1 MLAPCESGTVA
12 DGVTWAGA
20 VQSFMPALIG
30 GVIGSGSTILAGYL
44 GWKRERADR
53 DELAK
58 REAEVK
64 AEEARET
71 HRRERATALTD
82 GLAEAAIGLFL
93 ATTAS
98 EGVSSSNSPA
108 TRKSLRDAVA
118 NANIAIYRLLSLTRS
133 EAVRVAIDGARLEL
147 ELAADSP
154 MHMHAVKTQSI
165 VQRLTVE
172 VLAEHDALQPITSE
186 PAG

>member
-1 MLAPCESGTVA
+1 MVKSSRTPFIRVA

-44 GWKRERADR
+44 GWNRERRDR
-53 DELAK
+53 NEAAQ
-58 REAEVK
+58 REAKVK
-64 AEEARET
+64 AEEAREA

-82 GLAEAAIGLFL
+82 GLAEATTGLFL

-98 EGVSSSNSPA
+98 EGVQSSDSPA
-108 TRKSLRDAVA
+108 TRESLREAVA

-133 EAVRVAIDGARLEL
+133 EAVRVA
-147 ELAADSP
+147 LAPA
-154 MHMHAVKTQSI
+154 
-165 VQRLTVE
+165 
-172 VLAEHDALQPITSE
+172 AL
-186 PAG
+186 